1 MKNRRRRQDSEMVK
15 TAVRKYGNEFDE
27 MALFKDCVTRSV
39 RDILE
44 ALESLTGRISMKDP
58 NFSDTPDRV
67 ARAYVEAF
75 EGMFDDGQKVRAI
88 LKRKFPF
95 PEKNSEMI
103 VVGPVHVWSICAHH
117 LLPVEM
123 DVWLGYLP
131 KKYILGLSK
140 LARLAEQLAKKP
152 GLQEGV
158 TSEIADALYGELKS
172 KGAGCLIRGRHLC
185 MSMRGV
191 KKDAITTTTQLRGF
205 FLKPEIRQEFLSAV
219 HTDVSN
225 GKV

>member
-1 MKNRRRRQDSEMVK
+1 MATIDLEHPRGQITDVEMFHQIVK
-15 TAVRKYGNEFDE
+15 KSIMG
-27 MALFKDCVTRSV
+27 
-39 RDILE
+39 ILLG
-44 ALESLTGRISMKDP
+44 LESLTGKISTKDP
-58 NFSDTPDRV
+58 NFSETPDRV

-88 LKRKFPF
+88 LGRKFPF

-172 KGAGCLIRGRHLC
+172 KGSACLIRGRHLC
-185 MSMRGV
+185 MAMRGV
-191 KKDAITTTTQLRGF
+191 KKEAITTTTQLRGA
-205 FLKPEIRQEFLSAV
+205 FLKSEVRQEFLAAV
-219 HTDVSN
+219 RADVGN